1 MDIIETKP
9 IGSALFHNFSAD
21 YHGDTFIFAG
31 KEHKTGQ
38 ITNEILNLPPTI
50 MMPLFYAGNDLNNLY
65 IALCEHYYSEKVYIR
80 IRNKLREILSLIK
93 NEKPFCY
100 FNIAE
105 EEALIEKVL
114 GDEALKGYSVSFGS
128 LPQPLLSCV
137 PEGSHLQDCMTVLCA
152 IVEAY
157 IFLCADT
164 YNFFSVASMYFFNL
178 TNMGYRDKTFL
189 ASFTE
194 QYFGQEEMVKFI
206 EENNPIEITH
216 AFTLETKVWM
226 SPLIGRDEKG
236 LPTLGRRTHFNRMLN
251 FYVTDMFEGLAVG
264 HYSWQCGICHKFFFM
279 TTAHRQLYCSTVN
292 PDYGVPCA
300 YVAKNKL
307 NMPKQKK
314 ADGRG
319 FDTWKHR
326 NDSIR
331 SKLSQAKNNKP
342 NAKYDVETCL
352 KAKELANKYFERA
365 QIDFDYAENGYEQD
379 MILENIFA
387 EAKRLLGK
395 K

>member
-1 MDIIETKP
+1 MNIIETKP

-31 KEHKTGQ
+31 KEYKTGQ
-38 ITNEILNLPPTI
+38 ITNEILSLPPTI

-65 IALCEHYYSEKVYIR
+65 IALCEHYYSEKIYTAIR
-80 IRNKLREILSLIK
+80 DKLREILSLIK

-100 FNIAE
+100 YDLAE
-105 EEALIEKVL
+105 EEALIEEVL

-137 PEGSHLQDCMTVLCA
+137 PEGSHLQDYMTVLCA
-152 IVEAY
+152 IVESY

-164 YNFFSVASMYFFNL
+164 YNFFSVASMYFYNL

-194 QYFGQEEMVKFI
+194 QYFGHEEMVKFI
-206 EENNPIEITH
+206 EDNNLVEITH
-216 AFTLETKVWM
+216 AFTLEPKVWM
-226 SPLIGRDEKG
+226 APVIGRDEKG
-236 LPTLGRRTHFNRMLN
+236 LPMLGRRTHFNRMLN
-251 FYVTDMFEGLAVG
+251 FYVADMFEGLAAG

-279 TTAHRQLYCSTVN
+279 TTAHKQLYCSTVN
-292 PDYGVPCA
+292 QEYGVPCA

-307 NMPKQKK
+307 HMPKQKK

-326 NDSIR
+326 DDSIR

-352 KAKELANKYFERA
+352 KAKQLINRYFEQA

-379 MILENIFA
+379 MILDNVFA